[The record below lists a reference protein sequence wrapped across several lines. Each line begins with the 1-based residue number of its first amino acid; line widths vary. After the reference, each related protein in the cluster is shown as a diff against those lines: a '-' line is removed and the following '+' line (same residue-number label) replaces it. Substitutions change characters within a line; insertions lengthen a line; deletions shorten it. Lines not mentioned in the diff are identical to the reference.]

1 MDMYRAIQ
9 TKAAGYTL
17 FSSAQ
22 GTFSR
27 TEHMLTFYH
36 KASLSKFKK
45 KEILSTIFSNHK
57 AMRLEINY
65 KKKTIRNI
73 SKSTSQR
80 EVYSNAVLPREIRK
94 ISNNLTLHVKQLE
107 KEQTKSKDIKRK
119 EAINIRTEKNEI
131 EAKKTTEKINETKSR
146 LFEKINQDSSRKKGR
161 GLKSIKL
168 EMKKEALP
176 QKPQK
181 HKDHKI
187 LLQAIICQ

>member
-1 MDMYRAIQ
+1 
-9 TKAAGYTL
+9 
-17 FSSAQ
+17 
-22 GTFSR
+22 
-27 TEHMLTFYH
+27 
-36 KASLSKFKK
+36 
-45 KEILSTIFSNHK
+45 
-57 AMRLEINY
+57 MRLEINY

-73 SKSTSQR
+73 SKSTSKRQ
-80 EVYSNAVLPREIRK
+80 VYSNAVLPREIRK

-119 EAINIRTEKNEI
+119 EAIKIRTEKNEI

-181 HKDHKI
+181 HKDHKR